1 MYRGTEQ
8 KINVRE
14 YRNPGVRIFSERQ
27 YGERVRNILDLNQ
40 KDEDSETYIFFF
52 PEDTISINPSYFGGL
67 FEESI
72 LQLGELK
79 VREKYQF
86 CYEGEQDLS
95 MLLQRNI
102 EEGIQDALKA

>member
-1 MYRGTEQ
+1 MCRGREQ
-8 KINVRE
+8 EINMRE
-14 YRNPGVRIFSERQ
+14 YRNPGARVFSGRQ
-27 YGERVRNILDLNQ
+27 YGERVRNILNLNQ

-72 LQLGELK
+72 LQLGGLK
-79 VREKYQF
+79 FREKYQF
-86 CYEGEQDLS
+86 YYEGGQDLN
-95 MLLQRNI
+95 MLLQRDI